1 MHRRVNASSTPCHSS
16 VPPSELGRERSVNA
30 NDARHQ
36 RALEILATGKIDR
49 QGHIFFVPSQSGKPR
64 RSVMLDPTPS
74 CDCPD
79 FDLRQLPCKHILAVQ
94 LMLEREKNGEPLPEP
109 VEPPLRTKRPT
120 YPQKWVEYNLAQ
132 TNEKDHFQS
141 LLADLCRNLPD
152 LPAAKT
158 GRKRIPLS
166 DALFAAVFK
175 VYSTFSARRFMCDLD
190 EAHRRGFIQHVPHFN
205 SILNCLE
212 NPDVTPI
219 LFDLIQKSALPLREV
234 ETDFAIDSSGFL
246 TSRYI
251 RWFDQKYG
259 SVKQQAQWVKAHI
272 ITGVKTNVIA
282 AVEILD
288 KRAGDAPR
296 LPPLV
301 RAAAKGFRIAEVS
314 VDGAYGSRENCE
326 AVAEVG
332 GQLYAAFKSN
342 TTGSVGGLFEK
353 MFHLFCLNK
362 EDYLKHY
369 HKRSN
374 VESTFSMVKRKF
386 GDSLRSKTDT
396 ALVNETLAKLLAH
409 NVVVVIH
416 EMYELGIDPSF
427 GATVPTDEPRNIL
440 PMARPR

>member
-1 MHRRVNASSTPCHSS
+1 M
-16 VPPSELGRERSVNA
+16 G
-30 NDARHQ
+30 ARQQ
-36 RALEILATGKIDR
+36 RAIEILATGKIDR

-64 RSVMLDPTPS
+64 RSVILDPAPS
-74 CDCPD
+74 CDCAD
-79 FDLRQLPCKHILAVQ
+79 FDTRQLPCKHILAVQ
-94 LMLEREKNGEPLPEP
+94 IMLEREKTGEPLPKP
-109 VEPPLRTKRPT
+109 LDAPPPRKRPT
-120 YPQKWVEYNLAQ
+120 YRQDWPSYNLAQ
-132 TNEKDHFQS
+132 TNKKDHFQP
-141 LLADLCRNLPD
+141 LLADLCRSIPD

-175 VYSTFSARRFMCDLD
+175 VYSTLSARRFMCDLE
-190 EAHRRGFIQHVPHFN
+190 EAHRRGHIQQVPCFN
-205 SILNCLE
+205 SVLGCLE
-212 NPDVTPI
+212 NPDAKPI
-219 LFDLIQKSALPLREV
+219 LFDLVQKSALPLREV
-234 ETDFAIDSSGFL
+234 DTDFAVDSSGFM

-251 RWFDQKYG
+251 RWYDQKYG
-259 SVKQQAQWVKAHI
+259 SVKQQAEWVKVHI
-272 ITGVKTNVIA
+272 ITGVKTNIIA

-301 RAAAKGFRIAEVS
+301 RAAAKGFRINEVS
-314 VDGAYGSRENCE
+314 VDAAYGSRDNCD

-332 GQLYAAFKSN
+332 GTMYAAFRSN
-342 TTGSVGGLFEK
+342 TSGGVGGLFEK
-353 MFHLFCLNK
+353 MFHLFCLNR

-396 ALVNETLAKLLAH
+396 AMVNETLAKLLCH
-409 NVVVVIH
+409 NIVCVIH

-427 GATVPTDEPRNIL
+427 GATPPANEPRDIL
-440 PMARPR
+440 RFQRPG

>member
-1 MHRRVNASSTPCHSS
+1 MHTNNA
-16 VPPSELGRERSVNA
+16 RK
-30 NDARHQ
+30 Q
-36 RALEILATGKIDR
+36 RAEEILATGKIDR

-64 RSVMLDPTPS
+64 RSVIFEPTPS

-79 FDLRQLPCKHILAVQ
+79 FELRQLPCKHILAVQ
-94 LMLEREKNGEPLPEP
+94 LMLEYEKSGKSLPAP
-109 VEPPLRTKRPT
+109 AEPPLRTKRPT
-120 YPQKWVEYNLAQ
+120 YPQDWPNYNLAQ

-175 VYSTFSARRFMCDLD
+175 VYSTLSARRFMCDLE
-190 EAHRRGFIQHVPHFN
+190 EAHRRSCIQHVLCFN
-205 SILNCLE
+205 SVLGCLE
-212 NPDVTPI
+212 NPDVKPI

-234 ETDFAIDSSGFL
+234 DTDFAVDSSGFM

-251 RWFDQKYG
+251 RWYDQKYG
-259 SVKQQAQWVKAHI
+259 SVKQQAEWVKVHI

-288 KRAGDAPR
+288 KHAGDAPR

-301 RAAAKGFRIAEVS
+301 RAAAKGFRVAEVS
-314 VDGAYGSRENCE
+314 VDAAYGSRENCD

-332 GQLYAAFKSN
+332 GTLYAAFRSN
-342 TTGSVGGLFEK
+342 TTGGVGGLFEK

-362 EDYLKHY
+362 EEYLRHY

-396 ALVNETLAKLLAH
+396 AMVNEALAKLLCH
-409 NVVVVIH
+409 NIVCVIH
-416 EMYELGIDPSF
+416 EMYELGIEPIF
-427 GATVPTDEPRNIL
+427 GATPPANEPRNIL
-440 PMARPR
+440 PMMRPATR